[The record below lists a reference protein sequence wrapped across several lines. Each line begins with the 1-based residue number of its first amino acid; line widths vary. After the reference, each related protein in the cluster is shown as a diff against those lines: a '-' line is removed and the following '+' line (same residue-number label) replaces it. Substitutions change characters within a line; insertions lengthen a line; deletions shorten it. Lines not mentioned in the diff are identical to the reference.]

1 MYKLIKSFSDDMYNL
16 MLGLPKCSKGGRCNL
31 DIKGDYFFTTRLW
44 LKECPNRYCSKC
56 RNDVTEYSI

>member
-31 DIKGDYFFTTRLW
+31 DIKVIISSQLDYG
-44 LKECPNRYCSKC
+44 
-56 RNDVTEYSI
+56 